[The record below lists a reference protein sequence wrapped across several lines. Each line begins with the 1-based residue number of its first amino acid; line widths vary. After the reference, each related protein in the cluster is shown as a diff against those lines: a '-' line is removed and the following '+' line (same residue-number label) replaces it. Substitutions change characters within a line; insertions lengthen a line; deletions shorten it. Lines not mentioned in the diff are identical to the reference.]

1 MTATAEDIA
10 TEGEKLAAAILT
22 RRRLKC
28 IAAGDHQNGQPPDTP
43 EHTKC
48 PRCGL

>member
-1 MTATAEDIA
+1 MAPAEALTD
-10 TEGEKLAAAILT
+10 GEKYAAAILT

-28 IAAGDHQNGQPPDTP
+28 IAAGNHQEQPPDTP
-43 EHTKC
+43 EHHKC